1 MISLIRTGKLKSE
14 KFEEHMNKGMGIRPY
29 WYHYSIDHEQPTF
42 YLLSNLVGLQI
53 FSWKSLQ
60 ANYFCNVID
69 HPGMAFFHSL
79 FMVCCILCQSLTIY
93 WLGKGG
99 WWISTSRIHQ
109 ILVDVRPG
117 LNLAEQSWVFRE
129 VKSLNRVWGRYR
141 SACLS
146 FTFKR
151 LIFSWCVIQKNWY
164 RFLLLSHICTKRCE
178 KILKC

>member
-1 MISLIRTGKLKSE
+1 M
-14 KFEEHMNKGMGIRPY
+14 
-29 WYHYSIDHEQPTF
+29 
-42 YLLSNLVGLQI
+42 QI

-99 WWISTSRIHQ
+99 WWVSTSRIHQ

-117 LNLAEQSWVFRE
+117 LNSAEQGV
-129 VKSLNRVWGRYR
+129 SLESSGKLNHLIVCG
-141 SACLS
+141 AGTDQHVCLS
-146 FTFKR
+146 LSKDWFFLDVWYRRTDIDFSCSPTYVQKDVKKFWNVKQ
-151 LIFSWCVIQKNWY
+151 LIFLYQAAIVKYVSLIPCV
-164 RFLLLSHICTKRCE
+164 T
-178 KILKC
+178 